1 MSDRLPVSVP
11 SPDKPPFFW
20 APVTGKALQPASAGG
35 FHLRKMRRQL
45 GALMSNHSKTQ
56 LN

>member
-45 GALMSNHSKTQ
+45 GALMSNRH
-56 LN
+56 